1 MFGRFMPVRL
11 ASSVGDMSYRC
22 ISLSQ
27 LARCCSYV
35 RILGMQVK
43 VQAPNIIS
51 DKVECKRECRGIA
64 YPAWLAVVVI
74 PYNPRAVG
82 SFKCDSLWHG

>member
-1 MFGRFMPVRL
+1 
-11 ASSVGDMSYRC
+11 
-22 ISLSQ
+22 
-27 LARCCSYV
+27 
-35 RILGMQVK
+35 MQVK